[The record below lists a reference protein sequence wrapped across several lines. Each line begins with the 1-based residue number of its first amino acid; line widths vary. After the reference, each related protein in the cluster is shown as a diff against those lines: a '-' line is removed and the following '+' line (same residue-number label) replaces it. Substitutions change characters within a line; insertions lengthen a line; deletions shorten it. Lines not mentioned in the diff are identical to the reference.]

1 MVSFQ
6 SNVSST
12 PETKMTGDELER
24 QCYIDAIV
32 RLLGKADLHK
42 VDLVWIYA
50 SHLIDKR

>member
-1 MVSFQ
+1 MKEKEV
-6 SNVSST
+6 
-12 PETKMTGDELER
+12 DLEH

-50 SHLIDKR
+50 SHLIDNHAYNEVKTND